1 MNNRTLVKDTRGAAT
16 ELGYIFTF
24 LLGVLLLSMFS
35 IWAWDIETATRDR
48 WNEKAIEM
56 NLDDLASAIE
66 RADEASRLGNISY
79 SESVFW
85 RATEADETKFMVELQ
100 DNVLLLTDEA
110 GDLDSRVYISGTGS
124 GNHAGSI
131 YLQGSG
137 NIWIYHSNGITSISL
152 ERPQ

>member
-1 MNNRTLVKDTRGAAT
+1 MKDTRAAAT
-16 ELGYIFTF
+16 ELGYIF
-24 LLGVLLLSMFS
+24 LLGVLLLSMFG
-35 IWAWDIETATRDR
+35 IWAWDIETATRDG
-48 WNEKAIEM
+48 WNEKAIRM

-66 RADEASRLGNISY
+66 RADEASRLSNISY

-85 RATEADETKFMVELQ
+85 RATEADETKFLIELQ
-100 DNVLLLTDEA
+100 NNVLLTDEA

-124 GNHAGSI
+124 GNHTGSV

-152 ERPQ
+152 DRPQ

>member
-1 MNNRTLVKDTRGAAT
+1 
-16 ELGYIFTF
+16 
-24 LLGVLLLSMFS
+24 MFS

-79 SESVFW
+79 LNRYFGELP
-85 RATEADETKFMVELQ
+85 RLTKQNSSLNYKN
-100 DNVLLLTDEA
+100 NVLLLTDEA

-124 GNHAGSI
+124 GNHTGSV

-152 ERPQ
+152 DRPQ